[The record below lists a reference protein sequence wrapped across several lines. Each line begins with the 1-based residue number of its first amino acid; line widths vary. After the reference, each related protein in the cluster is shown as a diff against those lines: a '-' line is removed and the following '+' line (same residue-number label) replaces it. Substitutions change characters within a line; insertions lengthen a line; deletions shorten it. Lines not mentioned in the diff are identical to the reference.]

1 MEITSKQ
8 RSKLRAMAATLPTIA
23 QVGKGGISKN
33 SIQSLSAALEAHEL
47 IKIHVLQNANEEIQ
61 EITEELIK
69 SLDCIC
75 VATIG
80 KKIIL
85 YRRSSRKNFEHI
97 QF

>member
-8 RSKLRAMAATLPTIA
+8 RSKLRSMASSLPTIA

-33 SIQSLSAALEAHEL
+33 SIQSLSTALEAHEL
-47 IKIHVLQNANEEIQ
+47 IKIHVLQNNNDDIQ
-61 EITEELIK
+61 DIIAELVQ
-69 SLDCIC
+69 SLNCIC

-97 QF
+97 PL

>member
-1 MEITSKQ
+1 MELTSKQ
-8 RSKLRAMAATLPTIA
+8 RSKLRSMASNLQTIA
-23 QVGKGGISKN
+23 QIGKGGISKN
-33 SIQSLSAALEAHEL
+33 SIQSLSTALEAHEL
-47 IKIHVLQNANEEIQ
+47 IKIHVLQNA
-61 EITEELIK
+61 TEEVKTIADELVQT
-69 SLDCIC
+69 LNCTC

>member
-8 RSKLRAMAATLPTIA
+8 RSKLRSMAATLPTVT
-23 QVGKGGISKN
+23 QVGKGGIHKN

-47 IKIHVLQNANEEIQ
+47 IKIHVLQNANEDIQ
-61 EITEELIK
+61 EIIEELVK

-75 VATIG
+75 VAKIG

-97 QF
+97 PL